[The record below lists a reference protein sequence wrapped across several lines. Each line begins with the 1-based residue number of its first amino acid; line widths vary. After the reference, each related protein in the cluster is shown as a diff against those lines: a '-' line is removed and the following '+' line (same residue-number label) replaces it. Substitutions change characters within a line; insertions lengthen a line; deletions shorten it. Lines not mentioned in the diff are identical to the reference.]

1 MIKKILNSILRH
13 PACTLLAIFFTFVM
27 MVPNV
32 VLCFTESMGVLDSCV
47 NVLLPLGFYMLCISL
62 FRHTGWAVWAML
74 PLSVLAAFQIVLI
87 FLYGGSIIAVDM
99 FLNVVTTNMSEAC
112 ELLRNLGTA
121 IVTVVILYLPPIVW
135 ATATLVRKK
144 EFHAGARRCFGRV
157 GLLFFALGMAG
168 AVVCSIMYSSFS
180 VAKSVFP
187 VNVINNIRIA
197 VHRTILADRYDETS
211 SSFCFDSKSTHDSDV
226 PEIYIMVI
234 GETSRACEW
243 QMGGYDRA
251 TNPRLSR
258 RENVTFFSRALSES
272 NTTHK
277 SVPMLMSYVTA
288 CNFDSVRYCKSIITA
303 FKEAG
308 FHTTFISNQA
318 PNHSYTEFFGREAD
332 YSCYMSDTLGR
343 HSYDGEMLPEVGR
356 CLADTCHHKQFVVL
370 HSYGSHFKYSE
381 RYPHGFGSYKPDECD
396 EVRYDQRQPLVNA
409 YDNTI
414 EYTDC
419 WIDSLMSMVELSG
432 RRAALVYASD
442 HGEDILDDGRGRFLH
457 ASPTPTYY
465 QLHVA
470 MLTWVSSAYD
480 RAYPEKL
487 AVMRSHRDAPVSST
501 SSLYNTLIDLG
512 GIETRYYV
520 DSLSVASP
528 GYNRPRPLYLDD
540 MNEGV
545 DLMKSGLGNMDI
557 EIINKLRLL

>member
-1 MIKKILNSILRH
+1 MIKKIFDSILSH
-13 PACTLLAIFFTFVM
+13 PACTLLAIFFTIVM

-74 PLSVLAAFQIVLI
+74 PFTVLAAFQIVLI

-121 IVTVVILYLPPIVW
+121 IVVVVILYLPPLVW
-135 ATATLVRKK
+135 ATVTLVRKK
-144 EFHAGARRCFGRV
+144 ELNAGACRYFGRV
-157 GLLFFALGMAG
+157 GLILFVLGVIG
-168 AVVCSIMYSSFS
+168 TVVCSVVDRRFS
-180 VAKSVFP
+180 VGKNVFP

-197 VHRTILADRYDETS
+197 VHRTMLAESYDDTS
-211 SSFCFDSKSTHDSDV
+211 SDFCFDSEPTHDTDV

-251 TNPRLSR
+251 TTPRLSC
-258 RENVTFFSRALSES
+258 REGVTFFGRALSES

-277 SVPMLMSYVTA
+277 SVPMLMSHVTA
-288 CNFDSVRYCKSIITA
+288 CNFDSVRYCKSVVTA

-332 YSCYMSDTLGR
+332 YSCYMGDTLGR
-343 HSYDGEMLPEVGR
+343 HCYDGEMLPVVGR
-356 CLADTCHHKQFVVL
+356 CLADTCHHKQFIVL

-381 RYPHGFGSYKPDECD
+381 RYPHGFGSFKPDECD

-409 YDNTI
+409 YDNSI

-419 WIDSLMSMVELSG
+419 WLDSLMSMVELSG
-432 RRAALVYASD
+432 RHAALVYASD

-480 RAYPEKL
+480 KAYPEKL
-487 AVMRSHRDAPVSST
+487 AVMRSHRDVPVSST
-501 SSLYNTLIDLG
+501 SSLYNTLIDLS
-512 GIETRYYV
+512 GIKTRYYV

-528 GYNRPRPLYLDD
+528 VYNRPRPLYLDD

-545 DLMKSGLGNMDI
+545 DLMDSGLKKEDI
-557 EIINKLRLL
+557 VILDGLHLL